1 MWEAWGGGRICCE
14 RRSWRPSASFWVL
27 RGLACAFALVLVGIK
42 AGEAVPSAIRIAT
55 YNIEN
60 YILEPEPTRPAKSLL
75 ARSKVQEMLLE
86 MRADVVALE
95 EIGPLAAL
103 DELRESLAVN
113 GLRYPY
119 WEHVAGHDTNIHVA
133 VLSRF
138 AFQARRSI
146 TNANYLLNGR
156 RMFVS
161 RGFAELDIEPHPGY
175 RFTLIAAHLKS
186 KRMATFADE
195 AELRQHE
202 ALMLRERVDAV
213 LRSNPKVNLI
223 VLGDFND
230 TPNSLPIRTL
240 LGRGA
245 SSLVDTRPVESDG
258 RNNNAAAR
266 VSSVDSRTVAWT
278 HYFAREDSYQRLDYI
293 LLSSGAARE
302 WERLRS
308 FVLAYPGWGIAS
320 DHRPV
325 VVTIVPRDR

>member
-1 MWEAWGGGRICCE
+1 M
-14 RRSWRPSASFWVL
+14 VL
-27 RGLACAFALVLVGIK
+27 LGLVGLK
-42 AGEAVPSAIRIAT
+42 AAESVAAPPAIRIAT

-60 YILEPEPTRPAKSLL
+60 YILEPEPSRPAKSLL
-75 ARSKVQEMLLE
+75 ARSKVREMLLE
-86 MRADVVALE
+86 VRADVVALE
-95 EIGPLAAL
+95 EIGPPAAL
-103 DELRESLAVN
+103 DELREALAVN
-113 GLRYPY
+113 GLVYPY

-138 AFQARRSI
+138 AFLERRSI
-146 TNANYLLNGR
+146 TNASYLLNGR

-175 RFTLIAAHLKS
+175 RLTLIAAHLKS

-202 ALMLRERVDAV
+202 ALVLRERVDAV
-213 LRSNPKVNLI
+213 LRTNPKVNLV

-245 SSLVDTRPVESDG
+245 WGLVDARPVESDG
-258 RNNNAAAR
+258 GNSSAAAATAPF
-266 VSSVDSRTVAWT
+266 DSRTVAWT

-302 WERLRS
+302 WERSRS
-308 FVLAYPGWGIAS
+308 FVLAHPGWGIAS

-325 VVTIVPRDR
+325 VVTIVPRDK